1 MGTFLETHPGERYT
15 PPAGWVVYDGACGVC
30 SRLARRFRPL
40 LERRGFALVPLQAP
54 WMSSRLRFSY
64 GIPLEN
70 LLDEMRV
77 LTADGRALAGAD
89 AVLFFAGR
97 IAWARP
103 LALLG
108 VLPPLRALL
117 RLAYRWFAARRHRF
131 SSACG
136 IHAAPPAVEKH
147 RAA

>member
-30 SRLARRFRPL
+30 SRLARRFRGM

-64 GIPLEN
+64 GIPLEK

-77 LTADGRALAGAD
+77 LTADGRALGGAD
-89 AVLFFAGR
+89 AVLFLAGR
-97 IAWARP
+97 VWWAWP
-103 LALLG
+103 LAALG
-108 VLPPLRALL
+108 AGASFRALL
-117 RLAYRWFAARRHRF
+117 QHAYRWFAARRHRF
-131 SSACG
+131 SAACA
-136 IHAAPPAVEKH
+136 IHPMPPAEAH
-147 RAA
+147 RPAA

>member
-30 SRLARRFRPL
+30 SRLARRFRRL

-77 LTADGRALAGAD
+77 LTADGRALAGGD
-89 AVLFFAGR
+89 AVLFLAGR
-97 IAWARP
+97 IWWARP
-103 LALLG
+103 LAA
-108 VLPPLRALL
+108 VASLPPFRALL
-117 RLAYRWFAARRHRF
+117 HRAYRWFAANRHRF
-131 SSACG
+131 SSACA
-136 IHAAPPAVEKH
+136 IHATPPAVGKH

>member
-30 SRLARRFRPL
+30 AGLARRFRQM

-77 LTADGRALAGAD
+77 LTADGRALAGGD
-89 AVLFFAGR
+89 AVLFLAGR
-97 IAWARP
+97 IWWARP
-103 LALLG
+103 LAA
-108 VLPPLRALL
+108 VASLPPFRALL
-117 RLAYRWFAARRHRF
+117 HRGYRWFAARRHRF
-131 SSACG
+131 SDACA
-136 IHAAPPAVEKH
+136 IHPTPPAVGRH

>member
-30 SRLARRFRPL
+30 SRLARRFRGM

-77 LTADGRALAGAD
+77 LTADGRALGGAD
-89 AVLFFAGR
+89 AVLFLAGR
-97 IAWARP
+97 VWWAWPVAVLGSLP
-103 LALLG
+103 LLRVLLG
-108 VLPPLRALL
+108 RG
-117 RLAYRWFAARRHRF
+117 YRWFAANRHRV
-131 SSACG
+131 SQACG
-136 IHAAPPAVEKH
+136 IHPAPPTEAK
-147 RAA
+147 RPAA

>member
-30 SRLARRFRPL
+30 AGLARRFRPL

-77 LTADGRALAGAD
+77 LTADGRALAGGD
-89 AVLFFAGR
+89 AVLFLAGR
-97 IAWARP
+97 IWWARP
-103 LALLG
+103 LAAVASLS
-108 VLPPLRALL
+108 PFRALL
-117 RLAYRWFAARRHRF
+117 HRGYRWFAARRHRF
-131 SSACG
+131 SDACAIHSASPTE
-136 IHAAPPAVEKH
+136 AKH

>member
-30 SRLARRFRPL
+30 SRLARRFRGM

-77 LTADGRALAGAD
+77 LTADGRALGGAD
-89 AVLFFAGR
+89 AVLFLAGR
-97 IAWARP
+97 VWWAWPVAALGSLP
-103 LALLG
+103 LLRVLLG
-108 VLPPLRALL
+108 RG
-117 RLAYRWFAARRHRF
+117 YRWFAANRHRV
-131 SSACG
+131 SQACG
-136 IHAAPPAVEKH
+136 IHPAPPTEAK
-147 RAA
+147 RPAA

>member
-1 MGTFLETHPGERYT
+1 MGTFLETHPGERYR

-30 SRLARRFRPL
+30 AGPARRFRPL
-40 LERRGFALVPLQAP
+40 LERRGFALVPIQSP

-64 GIPLEN
+64 SIPLEN

-77 LTADGRALAGAD
+77 LTADGRALGGAD
-89 AVLFFAGR
+89 AVLFLAGR
-97 IAWARP
+97 IWWARP
-103 LALLG
+103 LAALG
-108 VLPPLRALL
+108 ALPPLRSLL

-131 SSACG
+131 SQACA
-136 IHAAPPAVEKH
+136 IHPAPPAVGKH

>member
-30 SRLARRFRPL
+30 AGLARSFRPL

-77 LTADGRALAGAD
+77 LTADGRALAGGD
-89 AVLFFAGR
+89 AVLFLAGR
-97 IAWARP
+97 IWWARP
-103 LALLG
+103 LAA
-108 VLPPLRALL
+108 VASLPPFRALL
-117 RLAYRWFAARRHRF
+117 HRGYRWFAARRHRL
-131 SSACG
+131 STACG
-136 IHAAPPAVEKH
+136 IHRAPPAAH